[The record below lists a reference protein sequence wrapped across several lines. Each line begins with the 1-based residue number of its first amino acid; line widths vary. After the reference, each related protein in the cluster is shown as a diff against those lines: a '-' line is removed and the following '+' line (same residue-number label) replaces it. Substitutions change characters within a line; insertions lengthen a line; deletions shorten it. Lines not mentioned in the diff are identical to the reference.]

1 MTTFEHAGLGP
12 ICDIVS
18 FFVNCLYA
26 ECSNVTEC
34 RSKFLVSLSRTIDVL
49 MPIRVER
56 ESIKLLIICVIGH
69 DTEELPGFLG
79 GVVRIQCAAFLS
91 SASTGEGWEQA

>member
-1 MTTFEHAGLGP
+1 
-12 ICDIVS
+12 
-18 FFVNCLYA
+18 
-26 ECSNVTEC
+26 
-34 RSKFLVSLSRTIDVL
+34 

-79 GVVRIQCAAFLS
+79 GVVRIQCAAFYLRP
-91 SASTGEGWEQA
+91 AQARAGSRLDLFS

>member
-1 MTTFEHAGLGP
+1 
-12 ICDIVS
+12 
-18 FFVNCLYA
+18 
-26 ECSNVTEC
+26 
-34 RSKFLVSLSRTIDVL
+34 

-79 GVVRIQCAAFLS
+79 GVVRIQCAAFYLQP
-91 SASTGEGWEQA
+91 AQARAGSRLDLFS